1 MRKMFNAYYKG
12 EGENPIEPI
21 QRGFS
26 SSKTASK
33 RNSSYV
39 KSQLEKYTDTSVWE
53 PIPSEASD
61 PINSVLD

>member
-39 KSQLEKYTDTSVWE
+39 KSQLEKQLVCKKGLSQV
-53 PIPSEASD
+53 
-61 PINSVLD
+61 V